1 MFPFTTLNTEKNINH
16 NESYLIQK
24 NVNESLEKEIQ
35 ELKEALELNKT
46 LTEYKP
52 INATILS
59 RNKSYWYN
67 TITIDKGKK
76 DGIKKDMAVI
86 TSKGLIG
93 KISSTSYTSSEV
105 KLITSD
111 DINFKVSIA
120 IKTNDVDNFAIL
132 NGLTYFG
139 RRNSQERASKMY
151 ALIFDLDGINPV
163 KLNNFLSGAYLGD
176 AYPIPNYIVLSG
188 HGVHL
193 YYVFEYGISLFPNI
207 KLQLKELKYALT
219 EKIWNEYTSVEKKK
233 QFQGINQGFRVIGG
247 MTKEGADFGKTRA
260 FRLNT
265 TLFCLD
271 QLNEYIPKEHRID
284 ESKLFKESKLTLVQ
298 AQKKYPDWYE
308 KVILNKNK
316 I

>member
-93 KISSTSYTSSEV
+93 KISSTSYSSSEV

-132 NGLTYFG
+132 NGYDTKNNLIKATGIDKTTNINIGDKVLTSGLGEKFPG
-139 RRNSQERASKMY
+139 
-151 ALIFDLDGINPV
+151 GI
-163 KLNNFLSGAYLGD
+163 
-176 AYPIPNYIVLSG
+176 YIGTV
-188 HGVHL
+188 
-193 YYVFEYGISLFPNI
+193 
-207 KLQLKELKYALT
+207 
-219 EKIWNEYTSVEKKK
+219 EKIESDKYNLS
-233 QFQGINQGFRVIGG
+233 
-247 MTKEGADFGKTRA
+247 KTVHIKTYQN
-260 FRLNT
+260 FNDIHYVTVL
-265 TLFCLD
+265 
-271 QLNEYIPKEHRID
+271 
-284 ESKLFKESKLTLVQ
+284 
-298 AQKKYPDWYE
+298 
-308 KVILNKNK
+308 KVK
-316 I
+316 

>member
-1 MFPFTTLNTEKNINH
+1 MYRRRKKITKKTVIIGIVVVIIMISLSILLPRNNYINNSILKDITITINKIVMFPFTTLNTEKNINH

-132 NGLTYFG
+132 NGYDTKNNLIKATGIDKTTNINIGDKVLTSGLGEKFPG
-139 RRNSQERASKMY
+139 
-151 ALIFDLDGINPV
+151 GI
-163 KLNNFLSGAYLGD
+163 
-176 AYPIPNYIVLSG
+176 YIGTV
-188 HGVHL
+188 
-193 YYVFEYGISLFPNI
+193 
-207 KLQLKELKYALT
+207 
-219 EKIWNEYTSVEKKK
+219 EKIESDKYNLS
-233 QFQGINQGFRVIGG
+233 
-247 MTKEGADFGKTRA
+247 KTVHIKTYQN
-260 FRLNT
+260 FNDIHYVTVL
-265 TLFCLD
+265 
-271 QLNEYIPKEHRID
+271 
-284 ESKLFKESKLTLVQ
+284 
-298 AQKKYPDWYE
+298 
-308 KVILNKNK
+308 KVK
-316 I
+316 

>member
-1 MFPFTTLNTEKNINH
+1 MYRRRKKITKKTVIIGIVVVIIMISLSILLPRNNYINNSILKDITITINKIVMFPFTTLNIEKNINH

-132 NGLTYFG
+132 NGYDTKNNLIKATGIDKTTNINIGDKVLTSGLGEKFPG
-139 RRNSQERASKMY
+139 
-151 ALIFDLDGINPV
+151 GI
-163 KLNNFLSGAYLGD
+163 
-176 AYPIPNYIVLSG
+176 YIGTV
-188 HGVHL
+188 
-193 YYVFEYGISLFPNI
+193 
-207 KLQLKELKYALT
+207 
-219 EKIWNEYTSVEKKK
+219 EKIESDKYNLS
-233 QFQGINQGFRVIGG
+233 
-247 MTKEGADFGKTRA
+247 KTVHIKTYQN
-260 FRLNT
+260 FNDIHYVTVL
-265 TLFCLD
+265 
-271 QLNEYIPKEHRID
+271 
-284 ESKLFKESKLTLVQ
+284 
-298 AQKKYPDWYE
+298 
-308 KVILNKNK
+308 KVK
-316 I
+316 